1 MSFSCADNRRYND
14 ALVALPHNTMSTRSR
29 SIRGAL
35 VGCLCSDGTRHLL
48 VGSAARAGVFA
59 LWQQASVRPRRQPGS
74 AGSAPAS
81 RRRLDAPRFGGGRR
95 HANPSRL
102 RSPGSLI
109 AKGPCPRHATG
120 NRLSR
125 DPEFGWEGALH
136 VERSVHEAESPS
148 ASATATATDAPGP
161 FPPEEFRDAHA
172 GDCGFEPQ
180 DRKARKCLRQG
191 HHLPRGTRI
200 QSSGAGTAASK
211 PRVSP
216 KCRANAGI
224 PCLAGISATRNDDA
238 CVRLRALSGLA
249 RSISRASSRSISRR
263 LQ

>member
-109 AKGPCPRHATG
+109 AKGP
-120 NRLSR
+120 
-125 DPEFGWEGALH
+125 W
-136 VERSVHEAESPS
+136 PS
-148 ASATATATDAPGP
+148 ARHRKQTEPG
-161 FPPEEFRDAHA
+161 
-172 GDCGFEPQ
+172 
-180 DRKARKCLRQG
+180 
-191 HHLPRGTRI
+191 
-200 QSSGAGTAASK
+200 SGIRMGGST
-211 PRVSP
+211 P
-216 KCRANAGI
+216 CRTI
-224 PCLAGISATRNDDA
+224 C
-238 CVRLRALSGLA
+238 
-249 RSISRASSRSISRR
+249 SRSRKPERVCNCDRYGCPWSLPAGRVPGCACRGLRIRAAGQESTEMPAARTSSAEGNADSVLRSRHR
-263 LQ
+263 GE